1 MDRSLS
7 FRCEECERLARAL
20 RRASRTDRNRLRGR
34 LESLARTSGRDVDQV
49 RLQWVR
55 SIASMPDDEMTKLL
69 ESHYAEVAK
78 LKQERE
84 QHETE
89 TGHSVRLQDLWA
101 LYGDTDPD
109 TPSSAR

>member
-1 MDRSLS
+1 
-7 FRCEECERLARAL
+7 
-20 RRASRTDRNRLRGR
+20 
-34 LESLARTSGRDVDQV
+34 
-49 RLQWVR
+49 
-55 SIASMPDDEMTKLL
+55 MPDDEMTKLL